1 MTRSTT
7 RQADAGNRA
16 AAHAVAAELN
26 DVLRRVGAQNQTP
39 SASAVRAASQER
51 AKSRPPARGT
61 ATAGRQPPVSAAA
74 GTVRGNVGA
83 LRATGVTPTSTR
95 TTAARTAVNNGAP
108 SVTPRSAPA
117 AVGGLG
123 GIRASLAA
131 STQSA
136 AASPAVVRGN
146 GGTVP
151 LVPADAGDRARR
163 GLNVLSQHAD
173 DAELDRVLRQFQ
185 QEQANAASQQAS
197 KDASADVVKENE
209 DLRRQLATLSM
220 LLSEQMTQRA
230 PLNVADNADDVIDVG
245 TVSDATDTDDGR
257 AARGRADS
265 RQASQRAAT
274 RNNSPA
280 SRARQPRR
288 VAFVSDGQASA
299 DTSDADSVTLST
311 RAANGSVTYKAKSTK
326 QPAAVKAGQGR
337 QQSNGSQ
344 SNGADGQGHKRQ
356 PPKPN
361 GQRGNGGGDGG
372 GGDPSSSEDWSDDD
386 DDDSYDHSSDD
397 DDGRRSR
404 RRRQG
409 YVRSDVKPNTFN
421 GDGYVEQFLAQFKYT
436 ARLARW
442 PKSEWGLRMI
452 HALEGKARRI
462 ISDDYLPAGKP
473 DYQHVKKLLRESF
486 GSEATPDVWRTTL
499 ENRRRYKKE
508 TLTDLSQAISEL
520 VSRAYPEVS
529 FEQRSRL
536 AVSHFARA
544 LNVKQHSVHV
554 MALCP
559 KTLNDAL
566 QMALAFEN
574 AEKMVGDNKSYSVMA
589 YGDEDDQKLAAAHQ
603 CQSKGKG
610 GKRKKGG
617 KGRDDCTPVA
627 QPASPT
633 PRGNGS
639 KQSQGQGQPSNT
651 STDDVEWKS
660 MMMSQINA
668 LHSQLQQMTGNRP
681 HTSQSNEQRLT
692 AAPVQAQGWSYTC
705 YNCGEEGHFQR
716 NCPHP
721 RKQRSGWARQ
731 ENGQGRGGNGH
742 PHGQGQQ

>member
-1 MTRSTT
+1 VGERQTHHEDTT
-7 RQADAGNRA
+7 
-16 AAHAVAAELN
+16 
-26 DVLRRVGAQNQTP
+26 
-39 SASAVRAASQER
+39 
-51 AKSRPPARGT
+51 
-61 ATAGRQPPVSAAA
+61 
-74 GTVRGNVGA
+74 
-83 LRATGVTPTSTR
+83 
-95 TTAARTAVNNGAP
+95 
-108 SVTPRSAPA
+108 TPRSAPG

-123 GIRASLAA
+123 GKRAPTAA
-131 STQSA
+131 STRSA
-136 AASPAVVRGN
+136 AASPAVVRGY
-146 GGTVP
+146 GGTVHQI
-151 LVPADAGDRARR
+151 PAGANDRAGRM
-163 GLNVLSQHAD
+163 LNVLSQHAEG
-173 DAELDRVLRQFQ
+173 AELDRVLRQFQ
-185 QEQANAASQQAS
+185 QEQANAAGQQAS

-220 LLSEQMTQRA
+220 LLSEQMNQRA
-230 PLNVADNADDVIDVG
+230 PLNVTDHADDVIGVG
-245 TVSDATDTDDGR
+245 TVSETTDTDDSR
-257 AARGRADS
+257 VARGRAS
-265 RQASQRAAT
+265 RQASQRAAI
-274 RNNSPA
+274 RNDSPA

-311 RAANGSVTYKAKSTK
+311 KTANGSVTYNAKSTK

-337 QQSNGSQ
+337 QQSNDSQ
-344 SNGADGQGHKRQ
+344 NNGADGQGHKRQ

-372 GGDPSSSEDWSDDD
+372 GGDPSSSDDWSDDD
-386 DDDSYDHSSDD
+386 DDDTSDHSSDD

-409 YVRSDVKPNTFN
+409 YVRRDVKPNTFN

-566 QMALAFEN
+566 QTALAFEN
-574 AEKMVGDNKSYSVMA
+574 AEKMVSDNKLSYSVMA
-589 YGDEDDQKLAAAHQ
+589 YGDEDDQKLAAARQ

-610 GKRKKGG
+610 EKRKKGG
-617 KGRDDCTPVA
+617 KGRGDCTPVA
-627 QPASPT
+627 KPASPT

-668 LHSQLQQMTGNRP
+668 LRGQLQQMTGSRP

-692 AAPVQAQGWSYTC
+692 AAPVQTQGWSYTC

-721 RKQRSGWARQ
+721 RKQRSGWTSQ
-731 ENGQGRGGNGH
+731 ENGQGREGNGH
-742 PHGQGQQ
+742 PHGLGQQ